1 MKILSISATH
11 DASIAIFEDN
21 KLILNLELERY
32 QRVKGAG
39 GYSEEFLRF
48 CLKKANIESIEE
60 IDELVLNRKFYK
72 SIGVELLPTG
82 ETKTKVYQRAK
93 AKVLGKTFDAHFV
106 HHHVAHL
113 AGAYFLSP
121 YSEAAVLSIDAG
133 GEGANHGLA
142 IGKDNKIKI
151 IELNWSTCLGY
162 WWAKLPKLVNDL
174 SDGPG
179 KWMAQQLRES
189 Q

>member
-82 ETKTKVYQRAK
+82 ETKPKFIR
-93 AKVLGKTFDAHFV
+93 
-106 HHHVAHL
+106 
-113 AGAYFLSP
+113 
-121 YSEAAVLSIDAG
+121 
-133 GEGANHGLA
+133 
-142 IGKDNKIKI
+142 
-151 IELNWSTCLGY
+151 EL
-162 WWAKLPKLVNDL
+162 KLK
-174 SDGPG
+174 S
-179 KWMAQQLRES
+179 
-189 Q
+189 